1 MLTGW
6 LLRGWWRVALP
17 VALMLTVLT
26 AGAEISVGRFATDS
40 AAIGAPWQVIRLEKH
55 VPATLYRAHR
65 WDGVNAVEANAD
77 ASMALLGRP
86 IDVDLAATPILC
98 WRWRVEDVVGSANMR
113 KRSGDDY
120 AARIYLAFALPPAV
134 LSFTARAELALVRNL
149 FGAQVPDAALNYV
162 WDNVHPAGTR
172 MPNAY
177 TNRAQMIVQR
187 STNQDAR
194 RWMSERVN
202 VANDVVERFGT
213 REAQL
218 GLIAIATDSDNTGEK
233 IRAGFADLH
242 FVRAD
247 EACSFP

>member
-1 MLTGW
+1 MQRASIWRLRC
-6 LLRGWWRVALP
+6 LLQCL
-17 VALMLTVLT
+17 
-26 AGAEISVGRFATDS
+26 
-40 AAIGAPWQVIRLEKH
+40 
-55 VPATLYRAHR
+55 
-65 WDGVNAVEANAD
+65 
-77 ASMALLGRP
+77 
-86 IDVDLAATPILC
+86 
-98 WRWRVEDVVGSANMR
+98 
-113 KRSGDDY
+113 
-120 AARIYLAFALPPAV
+120 
-134 LSFTARAELALVRNL
+134 
-149 FGAQVPDAALNYV
+149 V

-194 RWMSERVN
+194 RWISERVN